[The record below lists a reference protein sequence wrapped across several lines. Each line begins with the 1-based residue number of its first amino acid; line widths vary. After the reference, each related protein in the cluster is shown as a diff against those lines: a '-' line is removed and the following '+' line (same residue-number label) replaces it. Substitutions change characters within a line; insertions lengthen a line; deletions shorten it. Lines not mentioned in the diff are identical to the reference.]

1 MNSRPTHRFASIALA
16 ALMTGMILS
25 GIDTLAVS
33 ERSDAAQMSQSTSA
47 TQLASARAQAPRT

>member
-33 ERSDAAQMSQSTSA
+33 ERSDAAQMAQGASA
-47 TQLASARAQAPRT
+47 TQVASTRTQAPRI